1 MKRPHFDELMADC
14 RLAGIPELPGSFS
27 ANVLREIRL
36 RRTAPEQD
44 SGWISQL
51 LTCLRPGMVAASLSI
66 ALVVG
71 VLVPGLTHGSDNS
84 MAAAGLGLNVFSASN
99 MPSGLLK

>member
-1 MKRPHFDELMADC
+1 MKRPHFDELLAEC
-14 RLAGIPELPGSFS
+14 RLAGIPALPGSFS

-36 RRTAPEQD
+36 RGAATRQD
-44 SGWISQL
+44 SGWLSL
-51 LTCLRPGMVAASLSI
+51 LLACLRPGMVAASLSI

-71 VLVPGLTHGSDNS
+71 VLVPGLTRGTDSS
-84 MAAAGLGLNVFSASN
+84 MAADGLGLNVFSTSH

>member
-1 MKRPHFDELMADC
+1 MKKPHFDELLAEC
-14 RLAGIPELPGSFS
+14 QGAGIPALPGSFS

-36 RRTAPEQD
+36 RRTGAKNE
-44 SGWISQL
+44 SGWFSL
-51 LTCLRPGMVAASLSI
+51 LLACLRPGMVAASLSI

-71 VLVPGLTHGSDNS
+71 VLVPGLTRGTDSS
-84 MAAAGLGLNVFSASN
+84 MAADGLGLNVFSTSH

>member
-1 MKRPHFDELMADC
+1 MKRRNFDELLADC
-14 RLAGIPELPGSFS
+14 RMAGIPELPGSFS

-36 RRTAPEQD
+36 RSTKQD
-44 SGWISQL
+44 SGWLSL
-51 LTCLRPGMVAASLSI
+51 LSACLRPGMVAASLSI

-71 VLVPGLTHGSDNS
+71 VLVPGLTRETGSS
-84 MAAAGLGLNVFSASN
+84 LAADGLGLNVFSTSH